1 MILRFEQESFLF
13 YINLKHIE
21 KVLDNLKKCE
31 GLTNIKNL
39 EICSITTDKEEIKS
53 YCKNNGI
60 SVCYGFDENIFVSYD
75 LFIDD
80 KKLKKLCENNDFK
93 YDESIKY
100 LDSYKIKNDKEKEE
114 LYHFIIEGLYDEL
127 IRDDVISIEDLINEY
142 SEE

>member
-1 MILRFEQESFLF
+1 MILRFEQEKFLF
-13 YINLKHIE
+13 YINPKHIE
-21 KVLDNLKKCE
+21 EVLSKLKKCE

-39 EICSITTDKEEIKS
+39 EIHSIQTDKEEIKN

-60 SVCYGFDENIFVSYD
+60 SVCYGFDESIFVSYD

-100 LDSYKIKNDKEKEE
+100 LDNHNTKNDKEEE
-114 LYHFIIEGLYDEL
+114 LDCFIFTVLYDEL
-127 IRDDVISIEDLINEY
+127 ISDDVISIEDLI
-142 SEE
+142 SEFDEE